1 MPPVEGRVI
10 IISCFLGGGGCSPV
24 LGLRG
29 FQMHIRQE
37 LATTGGRNYSLLP
50 TVPMLGYYA
59 SAVCSRS
66 HGGVKPRTYPR
77 KSSRRTCQ
85 HSGDAHETPLADELG
100 SPLRLPLSPHYA
112 TLCLGR
118 AERRPRWRSPA
129 SPLPSSPSLSKFW
142 GEQEATKIDGFPHRQ
157 QAQAWGSLSAR
168 P

>member
-1 MPPVEGRVI
+1 MLPCAGFAGFPDAHQAGACHYRREKLF
-10 IISCFLGGGGCSPV
+10 SASHCAHAWV
-24 LGLRG
+24 LRLCCL
-29 FQMHIRQE
+29 FKVTWWCKTKDIPKM
-37 LATTGGRNYSLLP
+37 
-50 TVPMLGYYA
+50 
-59 SAVCSRS
+59 
-66 HGGVKPRTYPR
+66 
-77 KSSRRTCQ
+77 SSRRTCQ

-100 SPLRLPLSPHYA
+100 SPLRLPLSPPYA